1 MIETPI
7 VTVAVPFYNEEKYLR
22 QTLQSLI
29 NQTVKNAVF
38 VLSDNNSTDD
48 SYKIAVEFAE
58 KDNRIKI
65 IKHNVNIGAV
75 GNFVYTRDIA
85 ETKYFMWLGAHD
97 CVKEDFVEQAVK
109 FMEQNNKVILY
120 YPKAKYFEQIET
132 LLESADS
139 EIESKAVLPVER
151 MMKVVTM
158 LANCTAIHGVFKT
171 EILKKI
177 PFEKIGADNLVLFL
191 IASYGII
198 EASYETMYYRRVV
211 RKETQEEFVARMKK
225 YGMGKADTMF
235 QYRVEVY
242 LVHFKHLFNNENLS
256 FKEKMELFFRLRDLC
271 LYRYPDDFTRI
282 ALLKYFLFR
291 NVDLAVASILP
302 VAYILEAPKLLNR
315 RLTKG

>member
-1 MIETPI
+1 
-7 VTVAVPFYNEEKYLR
+7 
-22 QTLQSLI
+22 
-29 NQTVKNAVF
+29 
-38 VLSDNNSTDD
+38 
-48 SYKIAVEFAE
+48 
-58 KDNRIKI
+58 
-65 IKHNVNIGAV
+65 
-75 GNFVYTRDIA
+75 
-85 ETKYFMWLGAHD
+85 MWLGAHD